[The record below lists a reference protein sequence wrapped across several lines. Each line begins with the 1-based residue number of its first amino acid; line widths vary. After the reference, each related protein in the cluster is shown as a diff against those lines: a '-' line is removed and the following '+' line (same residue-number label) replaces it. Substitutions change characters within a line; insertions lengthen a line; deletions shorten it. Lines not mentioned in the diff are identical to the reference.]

1 MCVCFLCSY
10 PDRTQLQTIYSAYL
24 SPVLQSTLGNHP
36 TWSSAGKIHQLA
48 GSLVQIYEQ
57 VCSPWLICNVFF
69 VSLYVCMFNLT
80 CTPVW
85 VCVCV
90 FQVKAKFTIDEHSH
104 YLFTPCVLTQW
115 VLNLL
120 RYDLTAGE
128 CNRKTNSRLAICCH
142 FVVWSMPIC
151 SALWVI
157 HAP

>member
-69 VSLYVCMFNLT
+69 VSLCVYVQSDMYT
-80 CTPVW
+80 CVS
-85 VCVCV
+85 VCLCV
-90 FQVKAKFTIDEHSH
+90 S
-104 YLFTPCVLTQW
+104 
-115 VLNLL
+115 
-120 RYDLTAGE
+120 GE
-128 CNRKTNSRLAICCH
+128 G
-142 FVVWSMPIC
+142 
-151 SALWVI
+151 
-157 HAP
+157 